1 MRQIAPSIRG
11 VNIIRGGNVFLNR
24 FFQEPKQTPK
34 LVHQNILKTYK
45 TTASNLPR
53 IRILDTRVEIFKRIS
68 LRYKTAKEHN
78 SNKKTKKFA
87 FLFPSKKITLERGR
101 KIQIS
106 ILTVL
111 LSSREFHVDRGD
123 QPFQPLAGI
132 PNATATHYVSLRLQH
147 AWPRVSPNYQTRA
160 WTRFEARKVQA
171 LRAQPFKNDG
181 GPVVVPRPAVRTNKV
196 WHGDTKHF
204 LSRCKRFAASCV
216 TQFPFG
222 RLTWSLKILFFLP
235 FYYWISFIDLQ
246 QTTEKNERSKD
257 SFEKKSSKF
266 LSLFL
271 PNSLLAQQR
280 DLKKKKK
287 ERTLSRKT
295 IMSISQ
301 GGRREAVATLS

>member
-11 VNIIRGGNVFLNR
+11 VNIIPGGNVFLNR

-87 FLFPSKKITLERGR
+87 FLFPSKKIMLERGR

-222 RLTWSLKILFFLP
+222 RLTWSLKILFFSPSTIGSLL
-235 FYYWISFIDLQ
+235 STSNKQ
-246 QTTEKNERSKD
+246 QRRTKGAKIRSKRNLRNF
-257 SFEKKSSKF
+257 S
-266 LSLFL
+266 LSLSFSQIL
-271 PNSLLAQQR
+271 FSLSN
-280 DLKKKKK
+280 
-287 ERTLSRKT
+287 E
-295 IMSISQ
+295 I
-301 GGRREAVATLS
+301 